1 MKTILGMLLLIAAIG
16 ITTGTDYSEIEMI
29 GEDVLEDSANDI
41 YKVDIDVSSSR
52 VLVDYRTGTVDADE
66 IAEDI
71 GAVIG
76 TYVYIVQYYG
86 NVGDLIAKIRAPSGE
101 LVATYSCKSRW
112 VDDLDPADKEMMV
125 DVLLKVTNTIELA

>member
-16 ITTGTDYSEIEMI
+16 ITMGTDYSEIEMI
-29 GEDVLEDSANDI
+29 GEDVLEDGANDI

-76 TYVYIVQYYG
+76 TYAYIVQYCQ
-86 NVGDLIAKIRAPSGE
+86 LPAP
-101 LVATYSCKSRW
+101 
-112 VDDLDPADKEMMV
+112 
-125 DVLLKVTNTIELA
+125 